1 MIEKTRRTRG
11 DRALVACLLGTPLI
25 IVATSA
31 LAHASFLTDY
41 SLVVSGNLR
50 SSSEV
55 EGRTLVGGDI
65 NGISN
70 SSSNYGIHLNAGE
83 YSGVDTLIVGGDINP
98 TINHNAGH
106 ARIGGS
112 VNGGINANNGS
123 TWQQGDSTVAA
134 EVAAVTTAMG
144 SLSQHLYTFGG
155 DSVSLP
161 SSQPSAV
168 NFNASPGSNGIAFFD
183 IPNGNNLFDNDKVQQ
198 MGLSLGSAD
207 FVVMNVGGTSINWN
221 HGNMVGDFV
230 TEQGRSRVLWNFYEA
245 TYLNT
250 KSKGFNG
257 SLLAPESFLRV
268 EGVVEGSVFV
278 KSFRQMGEVHLPVF
292 AMDTFPEIP
301 DPPGPAVPEP
311 GTFIFG
317 LLGLLMATAFSA
329 RCRRQR
335 K

>member
-1 MIEKTRRTRG
+1 MMTKRHAPFVSRG
-11 DRALVACLLGTPLI
+11 ISVPALFLFCSLIVQAPAQATLL
-25 IVATSA
+25 S
-31 LAHASFLTDY
+31 DY
-41 SLVVSGNLR
+41 SLVVTGNLR

-70 SSSNYGIHLNAGE
+70 SSSNYGIHLDAVA
-83 YSGVDTLIVGGDINP
+83 YSGVDTLIVGGNINT
-98 TINHNAGH
+98 TINLNAGH
-106 ARIGGS
+106 ARIGGVLGS
-112 VNGGINANNGS
+112 PNGGINANNGS

-134 EVAAVTTAMG
+134 EVAAATTAMS

-257 SLLAPESFLRV
+257 SLLAPLSFLRV

-292 AMDTFPEIP
+292 DIDSFIEVP
-301 DPPGPAVPEP
+301 DPGPSVPEP
-311 GTFIFG
+311 GALTLLAIG
-317 LLGLLMATAFSA
+317 LALLGRRKRVVA
-329 RCRRQR
+329 RN
-335 K
+335 

>member
-1 MIEKTRRTRG
+1 MMRNNLISRDYRSVI
-11 DRALVACLLGTPLI
+11 LSLLLMPLI
-25 IVATSA
+25 VVTTSA
-31 LAHASFLTDY
+31 LARASFLNDY

-55 EGRTLVGGDI
+55 EGRTLVGGHI
-65 NGISN
+65 HGITN

-83 YSGVDTLIVGGDINP
+83 YNGVDTLIVGGDINP

-134 EVAAVTTAMG
+134 EVAAVTTAMS

-161 SSQPSAV
+161 GSQPSAV

-257 SLLAPESFLRV
+257 SLLAPLSFLRV

-311 GTFIFG
+311 GSFMVG
-317 LLGLLMATAFSA
+317 LMALLVAAAFPA
-329 RCRRQR
+329 RNRRGR
-335 K
+335 S

>member
-1 MIEKTRRTRG
+1 MMTGDLITHKNCTQFTR
-11 DRALVACLLGTPLI
+11 LLLTVLI
-25 IVATSA
+25 VVATSA
-31 LAHASFLTDY
+31 LAHASLLYDY

-70 SSSNYGIHLNAGE
+70 SSSNYGIHLIAGE

-98 TINHNAGH
+98 TINLNAGH

-123 TWQQGDSTVAA
+123 TWQQGDPTVAA
-134 EVAAVTTAMG
+134 EVAAVTTAMS

-207 FVVMNVGGTSINWN
+207 FVVMNVGGASINWN

-311 GTFIFG
+311 GTFMFG
-317 LLGLLMATAFSA
+317 LLGLLMATAFPTRS
-329 RCRRQR
+329 RRRR